1 MNEYQEIKIK
11 IINKIKMKQE
21 ISPNSPNIQLKFIK
35 SSIAQPNPKS
45 VLNLNNI
52 YNKNFKIKN
61 TPNIKFKESEFDN
74 KKGNFLK
81 K

>member
-1 MNEYQEIKIK
+1 
-11 IINKIKMKQE
+11 MKQE